1 MESDH
6 LEEAERFL
14 RSALHQDADVG
25 QVSRYD
31 LESALYHVQKA
42 REQRLTPQPHP

>member
-31 LESALYHVQKA
+31 LEAPCTMSRKRASKD
-42 REQRLTPQPHP
+42 